1 MPPKEKAPTESKRKR
16 MQLAEVWNMTMQGVE
31 RVSDS
36 EEESVP
42 DTQQEQWPP
51 PAKPPPAKK
60 TKAHVT
66 HLGGG
71 VRKTHYV

>member
-1 MPPKEKAPTESKRKR
+1 MPPKEKAPPESKRKR

-42 DTQQEQWPP
+42 DTQQQQWPPP

-60 TKAHVT
+60 TKTQQTFHV
-66 HLGGG
+66 
-71 VRKTHYV
+71 